1 MNNRE
6 KVAVN
11 FDGNLFEFYSE
22 SNVVE
27 KQQIKLFAA
36 EYLGGMD
43 KYAKLESMAE
53 IAYLDHVKYCQ
64 KTLGDEGF
72 RQKQHRLTLVG
83 KEKDKEEFKA
93 EFDKLFAEI
102 YANPFYFQFLNL
114 TREQNLVEDYAW
126 LKVMCTK
133 KPDGY
138 EFDKQKEETLKGL
151 LKEVKTKLKF
161 FREQAK
167 ATEEA
172 NKA

>member
-11 FDGNLFEFYSE
+11 FDGNLFEFYVD

-27 KQQIKLFAA
+27 KQKIKMFAA

-53 IAYLDHVKYCQ
+53 MAYLDHIKYCQ
-64 KTLGDEGF
+64 KTLGNEVF
-72 RQKQHRLTLVG
+72 LQKQHRLTLVG
-83 KEKDKEEFKA
+83 KEKDKEEFKE

-102 YANPFYFQFLNL
+102 YANPYYFQFLNL
-114 TREQNLVEDYAW
+114 SREETLVTDYAW
-126 LKVMCTK
+126 LKVMCTN

-138 EFDKQKEETLKGL
+138 EFDKQKEETLKSL

-161 FREQAK
+161 FREQAEK
-167 ATEEA
+167 TKEA